1 MSNFSCWEK
10 VGRSEPSEGVAH
22 SSGGDV
28 VVVLMTSNFFIRVM
42 VIALQESI
50 KLSPT
55 NSEVTS
61 VMLKSEGRE
70 IKQKSLRSKYE

>member
-10 VGRSEPSEGVAH
+10 VGRSEPSEGVALC
-22 SSGGDV
+22 GGDV
-28 VVVLMTSNFFIRVM
+28 VVFLMTSNFFIRVM

-70 IKQKSLRSKYE
+70 IKQKSLR